1 MHCTRVAQH
10 GAQRILEHNRLDL
23 GNVLGNDQ
31 VLPGC
36 WDVAHGLGG
45 HLFQKAQDLSECVS
59 PMVALTNLHV
69 SANFSE
75 LDTLA
80 FGMNFCKYCLAWT
93 GFGLDFD

>member
-1 MHCTRVAQH
+1 MRREACTTFIRARSGVGSFQH
-10 GAQRILEHNRLDL
+10 DADTDRGVQGILEHNRLDL

-31 VLPGC
+31 VLPG
-36 WDVAHGLGG
+36 
-45 HLFQKAQDLSECVS
+45 VS